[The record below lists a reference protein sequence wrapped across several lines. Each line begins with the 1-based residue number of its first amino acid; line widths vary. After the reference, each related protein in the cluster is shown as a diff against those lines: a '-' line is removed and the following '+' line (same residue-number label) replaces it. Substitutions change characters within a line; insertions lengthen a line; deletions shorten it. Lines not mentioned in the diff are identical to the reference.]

1 MTAPRCPECAQGK
14 HRNCA
19 GWAFND
25 ADEWVPCMC
34 PDASHDPEEEA

>member
-1 MTAPRCPECAQGK
+1 MTPTCPECRQGK
-14 HRNCA
+14 HSNCA

-34 PDASHDPEEEA
+34 EECPQ